1 MNDSDKYII
10 DTFFDSIKQ
19 TKDEE
24 PYLYKILSNEFID
37 QFYIELYDKNKF
49 LFTSKVDLKN
59 ALKKNIIDVYN
70 IVIKRKDIFD
80 KIVNKQIKL
89 IDLTNT
95 IKRNLIL
102 NQSAPVNLPSNMFK
116 TKTASEAL
124 KEKLF
129 QGKNIFHPSQLEK
142 KVPSY
147 LSEEKPKEIKEDEDR
162 KKVEKVKKD
171 LSVLFGDK
179 KTQDEIEKLAE
190 KLIEQQP
197 DKVKSINIKLVED
210 LVQDSPK
217 KEKEKGIRLKCKDG
231 KILNK
236 FTNKCVNE
244 DSASGIFMKSKN
256 SKLDEVTKDDF
267 DKYSEL
273 KLADL
278 KKICK
283 TNAPNISCDHM
294 ETKKQLYNHIFNNI
308 NIHNNKLLCED
319 GKVYY
324 HDVKECIDKREF
336 KKKPS
341 KKEKKSSKT
350 SKSKKEDSTDK
361 PMSPPKSYK
370 TVDDRIREQIKEN
383 LRKKKPIKC
392 KDDEVYNKFTDKCVK
407 KNSITGAFLMSN
419 YGNLNNVTKND
430 LKKFNQLKRE
440 DLDKLCKKFSH
451 IGCNFS
457 TKEELA
463 RHILD
468 NVRLDKNELFCQDNK
483 VYYHDVKKCVDRR
496 LSKSEKLKQATASK
510 KEVEK
515 ESKKEAEKESKKEKL
530 SQDIED
536 EIYKKYAKMLI
547 KDAYDAGFINKENYE
562 NTNEEIIKLIKFMH
576 KDIIKKLNKQF
587 QADTNIKINTE
598 KSKDFYEKLIKE
610 VYKNYYNKMLVPD
623 ENMKDLFRE
632 NIFVDVTNE
641 TIDKM
646 YEYTFRDII
655 IQLLFQDKLSIND
668 NLNLNFNYQLKSP
681 QSKIVKV
688 ANLSPS
694 SKVKSFLPDIKT
706 SQKLKTLEEI
716 VLEMISNGNKDGL
729 IGNKIK
735 KNTTVNYITKLLE
748 NMKKSFY
755 NSLKDEVLTTDNKKY
770 HINKFMNETIN
781 DKIDTISNNLISSC
795 LTNMT
800 LENSR
805 KWLNKYL
812 PIAFYQI
819 V

>member
-1 MNDSDKYII
+1 MNNSDKYII
-10 DTFFDSIKQ
+10 ENFFDTLKQ
-19 TKDEE
+19 TKDDD
-24 PYLYKILSNEFID
+24 PYLYKILSNEFVD
-37 QFYIELYDKNKF
+37 EFYIELYDKNKF
-49 LFTSKVDLKN
+49 LFTSKTDLKI
-59 ALKKNIIDVYN
+59 ALKKNVIDVYN
-70 IVIKRKDIFD
+70 ILSKRKDIFD
-80 KIVNKQIKL
+80 KIINKKIKL
-89 IDLTNT
+89 IDLTNSL
-95 IKRNLIL
+95 KRNLIL
-102 NQSAPVNLPSNMFK
+102 NERAQVDLPSDMFK
-116 TKTASEAL
+116 TKTASESL

-129 QGKNIFHPSQLEK
+129 QGKNLFHPSQLDKIKGKTKTDSENEADDSK
-142 KVPSY
+142 K
-147 LSEEKPKEIKEDEDR
+147 L
-162 KKVEKVKKD
+162 EKVKKD

-179 KTQDEIEKLAE
+179 KKPDEITKLAE

-210 LVQDSPK
+210 LVQDLPR
-217 KEKEKGIRLKCKDG
+217 KEKEKGTRLKCKDG

-267 DKYSEL
+267 EKYSEL

-283 TNAPNISCDHM
+283 TNAPNISCDNM

-324 HDVKECIDKREF
+324 HDIKECIDKREF

-350 SKSKKEDSTDK
+350 SKSKKDDSNDK
-361 PMSPPKSYK
+361 PMSPIKSYK

-383 LRKKKPIKC
+383 LKKKKPINC
-392 KDDEVYNKFTDKCVK
+392 KDDEIYNKFTDKCVK

-419 YGNLNNVTKND
+419 YGNLNSVTKND
-430 LKKFNQLKRE
+430 LKKFNQLKRD
-440 DLDKLCKKFSH
+440 DLDKLCKKFPH

-468 NVRLDKNELFCQDNK
+468 NVRLDKNELFCEDNK
-483 VYYHDVKKCVDRR
+483 VYYNDVKKCVDRR
-496 LSKSEKLKQATASK
+496 LSKSEKLKQATTSK
-510 KEVEK
+510 KEV
-515 ESKKEAEKESKKEKL
+515 EKESKKEKL
-530 SQDIED
+530 SQDIDD

-547 KDAYDAGFINKENYE
+547 KDSYDAGFINKENYK
-562 NTNEEIIKLIKFMH
+562 NTNEEIIKFIKFMH
-576 KDIIKKLNKQF
+576 RDIIKKLNKQF
-587 QADTNIKINTE
+587 QADTNIKNNAE

-623 ENMKDLFRE
+623 ENMKDFFRE
-632 NIFVDVTNE
+632 YIFVDVTNE

-668 NLNLNFNYQLKSP
+668 NLNLNITYKLKP
-681 QSKIVKV
+681 SKEPKEV
-688 ANLSPS
+688 ADLKPLP
-694 SKVKSFLPDIKT
+694 KPKSFSPDIKE
-706 SQKLKTLEEI
+706 SQKLKTVEEI

-729 IGNKIK
+729 IGTKIK

-748 NMKKSFY
+748 NMKNSFY
-755 NSLKDEVLTTDNKKY
+755 KSLKNEVLTSDNKKY
-770 HINKFMNETIN
+770 HINKFMNESIN
-781 DKIDTISNNLISSC
+781 DKIDSISNNLISSC
-795 LTNMT
+795 LSNMT

>member
-1 MNDSDKYII
+1 MNNSDKYII
-10 DTFFDSIKQ
+10 ENFFDTLKQ
-19 TKDEE
+19 TKEDD
-24 PYLYKILSNEFID
+24 PYLYKILSNEFVD
-37 QFYIELYDKNKF
+37 EFYIELYDKNKF
-49 LFTSKVDLKN
+49 LFMSKTDLKI
-59 ALKKNIIDVYN
+59 ALKQNVIDVYN
-70 IVIKRKDIFD
+70 ILSKRKDIFD
-80 KIVNKQIKL
+80 KIINKKIKL
-89 IDLTNT
+89 IDLTNSL
-95 IKRNLIL
+95 KRNLIL
-102 NQSAPVNLPSNMFK
+102 NERAPVDLPSGMFK
-116 TKTASEAL
+116 SKTASESL

-129 QGKNIFHPSQLEK
+129 QGKNIFHPSQLDKIKGKTKTDSENEADDSK
-142 KVPSY
+142 K
-147 LSEEKPKEIKEDEDR
+147 L
-162 KKVEKVKKD
+162 EKVKKD

-179 KTQDEIEKLAE
+179 KKPDEITKLAE

-210 LVQDSPK
+210 LVQDLPR
-217 KEKEKGIRLKCKDG
+217 KEKEKGTRLKCKDG

-267 DKYSEL
+267 EKYSEL

-283 TNAPNISCDHM
+283 TNAPNISCEHM

-350 SKSKKEDSTDK
+350 SKSKKDDSTDK
-361 PMSPPKSYK
+361 PMSPIKSYK

-383 LRKKKPIKC
+383 LKKKKPINC
-392 KDDEVYNKFTDKCVK
+392 KDDEIYNKFTDKCVK

-419 YGNLNNVTKND
+419 YGNLNSVTKND
-430 LKKFNQLKRE
+430 LKKFNQLKRD
-440 DLDKLCKKFSH
+440 DLDKLCKKFPH
-451 IGCNFS
+451 IGCNFN

-468 NVRLDKNELFCQDNK
+468 NVRLDKNELFCEDNK

-496 LSKSEKLKQATASK
+496 LSKSEKLKEASLK
-510 KEVEK
+510 
-515 ESKKEAEKESKKEKL
+515 SKKEKG
-530 SQDIED
+530 SQDDIEQDID
-536 EIYKKYAKMLI
+536 EVIYKKYTTLLI
-547 KDAYDAGFINKENYE
+547 KDAYDAGFINKENYK
-562 NTNEEIIKLIKFMH
+562 NTNKELLKLLKFIH
-576 KDIIKKLNKQF
+576 KDIIKKLKKQF
-587 QADTNIKINTE
+587 QNNEIYKGAENSQE
-598 KSKDFYEKLIKE
+598 FYENLIKE
-610 VYKNYYNKMLVPD
+610 VYNNYYNKLLVPD
-623 ENMKDLFRE
+623 EDMKDFFRE

-641 TIDKM
+641 TVDKI
-646 YEYTFRDII
+646 YKFIIRDII
-655 IQLLFQDKLSIND
+655 ILLLFQDKLSVN
-668 NLNLNFNYQLKSP
+668 NELNLNITYKLKPSKKPEEPKEVADLKPSP
-681 QSKIVKV
+681 K
-688 ANLSPS
+688 P
-694 SKVKSFLPDIKT
+694 KSFSPDIK
-706 SQKLKTLEEI
+706 SSNNLKTVEEI

-729 IGNKIK
+729 IGTKIK

-748 NMKKSFY
+748 NMKNSFY
-755 NSLKDEVLTTDNKKY
+755 KSLKDEVLTSDNKKY
-770 HINKFMNETIN
+770 HINKFMNESIN
-781 DKIDTISNNLISSC
+781 DKIDSISNNLISSC

-812 PIAFYQI
+812 PITFYQI

>member
-1 MNDSDKYII
+1 MNNSDKYII
-10 DTFFDSIKQ
+10 DNFFDTIKQ
-19 TKDEE
+19 TKDND
-24 PYLYKILSNEFID
+24 PYLYKILSNDFVDE
-37 QFYIELYDKNKF
+37 FYIELYDKNKF
-49 LFTSKVDLKN
+49 LFMSKTDLKI
-59 ALKKNIIDVYN
+59 ALKKNVIDVYN
-70 IVIKRKDIFD
+70 IVSKRKDIFD
-80 KIVNKQIKL
+80 KIINKKIKL

-95 IKRNLIL
+95 LKKNLIL
-102 NQSAPVNLPSNMFK
+102 NERTPINVSSSIFK
-116 TKTASEAL
+116 TKTPSEAL

-129 QGKNIFHPSQLEK
+129 QGKNLFHPSQLDKIKGKTKSDSDNNDTPDDDYK
-142 KVPSY
+142 K
-147 LSEEKPKEIKEDEDR
+147 L
-162 KKVEKVKKD
+162 EKVKKD

-179 KTQDEIEKLAE
+179 KTPDEITKLAE
-190 KLIEQQP
+190 KLIQQQP

-210 LVQDSPK
+210 LIQDLPK

-244 DSASGIFMKSKN
+244 DSVSGLFMKSKN
-256 SKLDEVTKDDF
+256 SKLDEVTKHDF
-267 DKYSEL
+267 EKYSEL

-324 HDVKECIDKREF
+324 DDVKQCIDKREF
-336 KKKPS
+336 KKKHS
-341 KKEKKSSKT
+341 KEKKT
-350 SKSKKEDSTDK
+350 SKSKKDDSTDK
-361 PMSPPKSYK
+361 PMSPIKSYK
-370 TVDDRIREQIKEN
+370 TIGDKIRQQIKEN
-383 LRKKKPIKC
+383 LKKQKEINC

-419 YGNLNNVTKND
+419 YGNLNSVTKND
-430 LKKFNQLKRE
+430 LKKFNQLKRD
-440 DLDKLCKKFSH
+440 DLDKLCKKFPH

-468 NVRLDKNELFCQDNK
+468 NVRLDKNELFCEDNK

-496 LSKSEKLKQATASK
+496 LSKSEKLKQASLKSEKETEK
-510 KEVEK
+510 KETE
-515 ESKKEAEKESKKEKL
+515 KKETEKNNDE
-530 SQDIED
+530 
-536 EIYKKYAKMLI
+536 EIYKKYTNLLI
-547 KDAYDAGFINKENYE
+547 KNAYEAGFINIENYK
-562 NTNEEIIKLIKFMH
+562 NTNKELIKLIKLMH
-576 KDIIKKLNKQF
+576 KDIIKKLKKQF
-587 QADTNIKINTE
+587 QNNEIH
-598 KSKDFYEKLIKE
+598 KSSENSQEFYENLIKE
-610 VYKNYYNKMLVPD
+610 VYNNYYNKLLVPD
-623 ENMKDLFRE
+623 EDMKEFFRD

-641 TIDKM
+641 TVDKL
-646 YEYTFRDII
+646 YKFIFRDII
-655 IQLLFQDKLSIND
+655 ILLLFQQKLSVN
-668 NLNLNFNYQLKSP
+668 NELNLNITYKLKPYKELKQVADLKPSLKPNSFSP
-681 QSKIVKV
+681 NIIASH
-688 ANLSPS
+688 
-694 SKVKSFLPDIKT
+694 
-706 SQKLKTLEEI
+706 KLKTVEEI

-729 IGNKIK
+729 IGSKIK
-735 KNTTVNYITKLLE
+735 KNTTVNYIIKLLE
-748 NMKKSFY
+748 NMKNSFY
-755 NSLKDEVLTTDNKKY
+755 KSLKDEVLTSDNKKY
-770 HINKFMNETIN
+770 HINKFMNESIN